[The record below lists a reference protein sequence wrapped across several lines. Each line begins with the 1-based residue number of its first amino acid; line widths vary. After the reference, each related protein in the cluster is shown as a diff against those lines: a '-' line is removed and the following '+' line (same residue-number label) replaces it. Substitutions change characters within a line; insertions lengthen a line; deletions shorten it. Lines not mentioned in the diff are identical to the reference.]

1 MTEQLFTTRTEPVEP
16 WQPIGCISCMK
27 PATDQET
34 AFVGEKK
41 LPVSIRH
48 CGDPS
53 CKQYATDHALHL
65 ATLPEV
71 QEMAR

>member
-1 MTEQLFTTRTEPVEP
+1 MIDQEVRTVTEPVGP

-41 LPVSIRH
+41 LNVSIRH
-48 CGDPS
+48 CGDKA
-53 CKQYATDHALHL
+53 CVAYAQAEALRI
-65 ATLPEV
+65 AAYPEV
-71 QEMAR
+71 REKAM